1 MSLGLGE
8 PHPISALHGRGAGDV
23 LDTLVTLLPEPAPVV
38 EDDDDELD
46 DEAEARIFSVAL
58 VGRPNVGKST
68 LFNRLIGEERAV
80 VPDIPGTTRDTIDT
94 VVETPDGPNRS
105 VHTPR
110 IPRTANTHEHTQY

>member
-1 MSLGLGE
+1 MLRLFYVNVPRPTELSPSGHTLSLPAALPIGREGRVGEACSLGLGE
-8 PHPISALHGRGAGDV
+8 PHPFSALHGRGAGDV

-68 LFNRLIGEERAV
+68 LFNRLIG
-80 VPDIPGTTRDTIDT
+80 
-94 VVETPDGPNRS
+94 
-105 VHTPR
+105 
-110 IPRTANTHEHTQY
+110 